1 MSSYVISD
9 IHGCYDELQKMLEKI
24 QFGDGDTLICAGDYI
39 DKGPKNAEVLEWIMN
54 VPPNVILLRGNHDED
69 FAQNIE
75 AMRIISYKMDLDRDS
90 LQDTKTLYQ
99 SMKKLAK
106 KDASVKFDR
115 CETVYELIES
125 GYTFA
130 QLCTWADRI
139 KNMPYLYETEAPGR
153 KCIVVHAGYIRR
165 LDTPEL
171 KARYSS
177 REEFYMNARGDG
189 FTDGGIMHGMV
200 VAGHTPTTK
209 EEEFA
214 YNDGWVF
221 RKYDEER
228 DFLFYDIDCGCWMRY
243 TGKKNAR
250 LACFRLE
257 DEKTFYV

>member
-1 MSSYVISD
+1 MGSYVISD
-9 IHGCYDELQKMLEKI
+9 IHGCYDELIRMLEKI
-24 QFGDGDTLICAGDYI
+24 NLEDRDTLICAGDYV
-39 DKGPKNAEVLEWIMN
+39 DKGPKNAKVLEWIMN

-75 AMRIISYKMDLDRDS
+75 AMRIISYKMDLDKDS
-90 LQDTKTLYQ
+90 LQDTKTLYR

-106 KDASVKFDR
+106 KDVSVKFDR

-125 GYTFA
+125 GYTFS

-139 KNMPYLYETEAPGR
+139 KTMQYLYETEVTGR
-153 KCIVVHAGYIRR
+153 KCIIVHAGYIRR

-171 KARYSS
+171 KTRYSS

-189 FTDGGIMHGMV
+189 LTKGGIMHGMV

-214 YNDGWVF
+214 YNDGQVF
-221 RKYDEER
+221 RRYDKER

-250 LACFRLE
+250 LACLRLE
-257 DEKTFYV
+257 DEKVFYV